1 MTQNNLTASHSL
13 PETTATI
20 PAYMKALAERAGTL
34 GVQAADMAGRSED
47 IAEQIHTQAD
57 SLGTMQTQVSG
68 MADNNR
74 QILTEARTAETAIQ
88 TTHQRM
94 VQAQSAIKA
103 ALEDVLNLTDGI
115 SRIEQRL
122 PGLELSLEKVARVS
136 NDIERIARQTNLL
149 ALNATI
155 EAARAGDAG
164 RGFAVVAGE
173 VKILSRQ
180 TAEAVIEIQKTLG
193 DLTGQIRSLISE
205 SGEASGRATA
215 ARTGSGQ
222 IGGAVRDISEACT
235 NIEKTE
241 VTVGKIATYSRH
253 NQTACDALVTGITD
267 LSQAGDTMRKGII
280 EVTNG
285 TQSVLKL
292 SEDLIELTT
301 EAGIETIDTPYIRE
315 AQKIAAEITAQ
326 FTAGIAAGKVTLDA
340 LMDEAYQHTPGI
352 VPAKYT
358 TRAIGF
364 YEAALAD
371 IQEAGAQLTPKTVCC
386 IATDRKGYLPVHN
399 RRYSQPPRTDDSE
412 WNGQNSRNRIMM
424 TDRTA
429 QAGLASQKP
438 FLVQTYRRR
447 LGSKVELL
455 KDVSVP
461 VFIQGRRWGVLRICY
476 KP

>member
-1 MTQNNLTASHSL
+1 MTQKNPTASHSL
-13 PETTATI
+13 PETTESA
-20 PAYMKALAERAGTL
+20 PAYVKALAEQAGTL
-34 GVQAADMAGRSED
+34 GIQAADMAGRSED

-57 SLGTMQTQVSG
+57 SLEIMQTHVSG
-68 MADNNR
+68 MATNNR
-74 QILTEARTAETAIQ
+74 QILAGARTAETAIQ
-88 TTHQRM
+88 ATHHRM
-94 VQAQSAIKA
+94 TEAQNAIKT
-103 ALEDVLNLTDGI
+103 ALEDVLTLTDGI

-180 TAEAVIEIQKTLG
+180 TAEAVIEIQNTLA

-205 SGEASGRATA
+205 SGEASGRAAA
-215 ARTGSGQ
+215 ARAGSGQ

-235 NIEKTE
+235 HIAQTE
-241 VTVGKIATYSRH
+241 VTVSTIATYSRH
-253 NQTACDALVTGITD
+253 NQSTCDALVTGITD
-267 LSQAGDTMRKGII
+267 LSQAGDAMRRGIVD
-280 EVTNG
+280 VTNG
-285 TQSVLKL
+285 TQNVLKL
-292 SEDLIELTT
+292 SEDLIERTT
-301 EAGIETIDTPYIRE
+301 EAGIETVDTLYIQA
-315 AQKIAAEITAQ
+315 AQKIAAEITAR
-326 FTAGIAAGKVTLDA
+326 FVAGLAAGKVTLDA
-340 LMDEAYQHTPGI
+340 LMDEAYQPMLGI
-352 VPAKYT
+352 IPPKYT
-358 TRAIGF
+358 TSAIGF
-364 YEAALAD
+364 YEASLAD
-371 IQEAGAQLTPKTVCC
+371 IQEVGAQLTPKTVCC

-399 RRYSQPPRTDDSE
+399 RRYSQPPRADDSD
-412 WNGQNSRNRIMM
+412 WNGQNSRNRMMM

-455 KDVSVP
+455 KDVSAP
-461 VFIQGRRWGVLRICY
+461 VFIEGQRWGVLRICY
-476 KP
+476 ET